1 MALLTDDQ
9 AQAYDADGFL
19 VVRDVI
25 PRAVI
30 DSFIRVLETEV
41 DRRARALHAAGAISQ
56 LFAEEPFP
64 MRWYRVR
71 QERGGQPERLT
82 WHACVFSRELYALW
96 THPAI
101 LDVVESLIGGE
112 IQASGDYILRPKLP
126 AENVS
131 ALPWHQDSGY
141 MDETGQYHWP
151 TVWVPLVPV
160 SEANGA
166 MQFLPGT
173 HSLPIQEHG
182 DRSHDS
188 GMGTPARDPA
198 TGRTP
203 VTPSMRPG
211 DFVIFHNHV
220 FHRSTLGGEPSVRWS
235 IDFRFSPAGT
245 PVGDHLWFHG
255 MRHVVRSARDPRQI
269 PGWDELLALW
279 ERSEQRVKSP

>member
-41 DRRARALHAAGAISQ
+41 DRRARALHAAGAISE

-64 MRWYRVR
+64 RRWYRVR

-101 LDVVESLIGGE
+101 LDVVESLIGAE

-141 MDETGQYHWP
+141 MDETAQYHWP

-173 HSLPIQEHG
+173 HRLPIQEHG
-182 DRSHDS
+182 DLSHDS

-198 TGRTP
+198 AGRTP

>member
-1 MALLTDDQ
+1 MALLTADQ
-9 AQAYDADGFL
+9 CKSYDADGFL
-19 VVRDVI
+19 VVRGVI
-25 PRAVI
+25 PCAVI
-30 DSFIRVLETEV
+30 DAFIRVLEKEV
-41 DRRARALHAAGAISQ
+41 DRRARALHAAGAISE

-64 MRWYRVR
+64 RRWYRVR
-71 QERGGQPERLT
+71 QEQGRQPERLT

-101 LDVVESLIGGE
+101 LDVVESLIGAE

-173 HSLPIQEHG
+173 HRLPIQEHG

-198 TGRTP
+198 AGRTA

-279 ERSEQRVKSP
+279 ERSEQRAKSP